1 MITRSQ
7 KHNAALERQEL
18 PAEMCLSQFPLSG
31 CITQVIHCDAD
42 KVLVALAQR
51 EPCAAAVSPQLLTL
65 SAGQT
70 VLVVIDPT
78 GAMPPLIT
86 AAWPMPGEMQEQPW
100 AFNSNTGEL
109 QLRASR
115 LSLEADTLMLRS
127 GDAYLQ
133 LNADS
138 TVELR
143 GEQITSAAIET
154 HRIEGGSIELN

>member
-1 MITRSQ
+1 MS
-7 KHNAALERQEL
+7 
-18 PAEMCLSQFPLSG
+18 LSQLPLSG

-42 KVLVALAQR
+42 KVLVALAQG
-51 EPCAAAVSPQLLTL
+51 EPCVAAVSPQLLKL

-78 GAMPPLIT
+78 GTMPPLIT
-86 AAWPMPGEMQEQPW
+86 AAWPMPGAVQEQPW
-100 AFNSNTGEL
+100 AFNSSTREL

-115 LSLEADTLMLRS
+115 LSLEADTLTLRS